1 MPVFL
6 VRITKKGNI
15 KMGLFSKPK
24 VQYVN
29 SPATQ
34 SANEEAKKT
43 EEVAKKQRLLETEGG
58 NKGAQLQNT
67 QGQSVRRIFG

>member
-1 MPVFL
+1 
-6 VRITKKGNI
+6 
-15 KMGLFSKPK
+15 MGLFSKPK
-24 VQYVN
+24 TTY
-29 SPATQ
+29 ATQ
-34 SANEEAKKT
+34 STQDTDTEAKKT

>member
-1 MPVFL
+1 
-6 VRITKKGNI
+6 
-15 KMGLFSKPK
+15 MGLFSKPK
-24 VQYVN
+24 TTYV
-29 SPATQ
+29 TQ
-34 SANEEAKKT
+34 STQDTDTEAKKT

>member
-1 MPVFL
+1 
-6 VRITKKGNI
+6 
-15 KMGLFSKPK
+15 MGLFSKPK
-24 VQYVN
+24 TTYV
-29 SPATQ
+29 TQ
-34 SANEEAKKT
+34 STQDTDSEAKST

>member
-1 MPVFL
+1 
-6 VRITKKGNI
+6 
-15 KMGLFSKPK
+15 MGLFSRPK
-24 VQYVN
+24 VEYVN
-29 SPATQ
+29 SSATQ
-34 SANEEAKKT
+34 SADTEAKKT

>member
-1 MPVFL
+1 
-6 VRITKKGNI
+6 
-15 KMGLFSKPK
+15 MGLFSKPK
-24 VQYVN
+24 TTYV
-29 SPATQ
+29 TQ
-34 SANEEAKKT
+34 STQNTDSEAKST